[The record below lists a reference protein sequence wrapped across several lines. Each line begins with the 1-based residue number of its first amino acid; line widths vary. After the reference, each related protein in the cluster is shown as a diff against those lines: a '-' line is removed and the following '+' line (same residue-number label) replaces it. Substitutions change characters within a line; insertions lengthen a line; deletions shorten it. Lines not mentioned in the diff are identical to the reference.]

1 MLEHQFLQTAK
12 LNLRALQGA
21 AVEELRDLALAALL
35 LTQPSRI
42 DHGEPQLLSQNEGWL
57 LLTYLELWEQ
67 LDGLEAV
74 SGDYQK
80 LLQLLCQRRYD
91 ARERVYLFPYVACHV
106 IEVEFRQGHL
116 AEALAICERA
126 LREPQQLLHWL
137 NVLQAQG
144 PAQVKLLVPYMERGN
159 VYCLNQVIQ
168 GRRKL
173 LGLSQE
179 DAADGI
185 CDVSTL
191 SRIENRRS
199 SLHKKVRK
207 SLLRRVNMSGER
219 YDYEV
224 ISDLYEDYILRSEIG
239 RAVLAYDAFQAIPL
253 WEKLAEHTK
262 REKTN
267 LQFLSMSKAMILE
280 CLPPQHPKYLLP
292 DCEVKL
298 LKGSLSYTLPLNLDE
313 IGTWRSAILSTNE
326 LLILNGL
333 ARCYKTL
340 GKLEKAQVIAA
351 YARNCIGSA
360 DANPI
365 YYEDLYVRL
374 GLQLVSIWGDC
385 GYYLESNNLARE
397 CLRVSLECQDSARLA
412 MLCYNLAWNLEQQ
425 MKSVSAEVK
434 TEMRRT
440 ALSYLQQAYAAAL
453 ISNDT
458 VGQAHI
464 RVHCTEVYGID
475 MSLDSKF

>member
-1 MLEHQFLQTAK
+1 
-12 LNLRALQGA
+12 
-21 AVEELRDLALAALL
+21 
-35 LTQPSRI
+35 
-42 DHGEPQLLSQNEGWL
+42 
-57 LLTYLELWEQ
+57 
-67 LDGLEAV
+67 
-74 SGDYQK
+74 
-80 LLQLLCQRRYD
+80 
-91 ARERVYLFPYVACHV
+91 
-106 IEVEFRQGHL
+106 
-116 AEALAICERA
+116 
-126 LREPQQLLHWL
+126 
-137 NVLQAQG
+137 
-144 PAQVKLLVPYMERGN
+144 
-159 VYCLNQVIQ
+159 
-168 GRRKL
+168 
-173 LGLSQE
+173 
-179 DAADGI
+179 
-185 CDVSTL
+185 
-191 SRIENRRS
+191 
-199 SLHKKVRK
+199 
-207 SLLRRVNMSGER
+207 
-219 YDYEV
+219 
-224 ISDLYEDYILRSEIG
+224 
-239 RAVLAYDAFQAIPL
+239 
-253 WEKLAEHTK
+253 
-262 REKTN
+262 
-267 LQFLSMSKAMILE
+267 MILE

-397 CLRVSLECQDSARLA
+397 CLRVSLEYQDSARLA

-464 RVHCTEVYGID
+464 RVHCTEVYVID